1 VWNEI
6 KTEPPFYHSM
16 TDELKQAILHA
27 AELMAISART
37 APKARGMDAVDV
49 RVVKEEDLERLA
61 EEMERVASE
70 TGMSFFRRDA
80 ESVRM
85 SDAVLL
91 VSVDASEPKGLDCG
105 GCGYGTCEEFRE
117 AVRKSGRGYRG
128 PSCVLYVLDLG
139 IAVGSAVK
147 TASML
152 NVDNRV
158 MYSVG
163 VAALRLG
170 MVKGNLALG
179 IPLSATGKSIY
190 FDRKR

>member
-1 VWNEI
+1 MM
-6 KTEPPFYHSM
+6 S
-16 TDELKQAILHA
+16 DGGLKEAVLRV
-27 AELMAISART
+27 AELMAVSART
-37 APKARGMDAVDV
+37 APKARGLDTLDIRIVSD
-49 RVVKEEDLERLA
+49 RDLERLA
-61 EEMERVASE
+61 EEMEKIASE
-70 TGMSFFRRDA
+70 TGKTFLRRDA

-117 AVRKSGRGYRG
+117 AVRKSGRGYEG
-128 PSCVLYVLDLG
+128 PSCILYVMDLG

-170 MVKGNLALG
+170 MVRGNLALG

-190 FDRKR
+190 FDRKL